1 MDETVP
7 HGEIIHLPDLAKT
20 AGDMHDR
27 SVRTIGRC
35 DDHHRHPP
43 PAPRANMGTL
53 LCGSREQGPIHPV
66 SPLT

>member
-7 HGEIIHLPDLAKT
+7 HGEIIHLPELVKA

-35 DDHHRHPP
+35 DGHASIRPLALGTKTWAPP
-43 PAPRANMGTL
+43 PRPL
-53 LCGSREQGPIHPV
+53 LPV
-66 SPLT
+66 P